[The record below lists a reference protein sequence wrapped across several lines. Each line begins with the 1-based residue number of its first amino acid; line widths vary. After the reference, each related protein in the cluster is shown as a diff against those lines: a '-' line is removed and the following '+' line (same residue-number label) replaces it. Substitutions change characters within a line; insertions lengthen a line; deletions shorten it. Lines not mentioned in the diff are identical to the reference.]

1 MRLYYENPYI
11 YEWDA
16 KIINQIEKNG
26 LYLIELSETAFYPEG
41 GGQPRDFGWIDGIEV
56 IDLVEED
63 GKIYHVVKEKIN
75 KGTVKCIIDFERR
88 FDHMQNHTGQHLLS
102 AVFLEMYNAPTNGFH
117 LGDDYLTIDIGLE
130 NINEEIVLNVENKVN
145 ELIFKNIPVKSY
157 IVNLEEAKK
166 LPLRKLPPTDVDIR
180 IVEIE
185 GIDYSPCCGT
195 HVRSLGEIGM
205 LKILKTEKYKNMTR
219 IYFKCGKRLLKDF
232 QEKNTIINSLIK
244 NLSVPQSEILIKFD
258 SLQSEIKNLTKQLN
272 SLKELNAEF
281 IAKDLLVESKEN
293 KIIKIFEDKSFEE
306 LQTIASKLTSL
317 TSDLLILAS
326 LKDKKV
332 ILAHNGSLDINCGKI
347 FKEEL
352 QKFNGRG
359 GGSPKFAQGSF
370 ETAQALNDFIDF
382 LIKH

>member
-1 MRLYYENPYI
+1 MS
-11 YEWDA
+11 EWEA
-16 KIINQIEKNG
+16 KIINQIEKGG

-56 IDLVEED
+56 VDLVEED
-63 GKIYHVVKEKIN
+63 EKIYHVVKEKIN
-75 KGTVKCIIDFERR
+75 KETVTCRIDFERR

-102 AVFLEMYNAPTNGFH
+102 AVFLEMCNAPTNSFH

-130 NINEEIVLNVENKVN
+130 NINDKIVLNVENRVN
-145 ELIFKNIPVKSY
+145 ELIFKNILVKSY
-157 IVNLEEAKK
+157 IVNLDEARK
-166 LPLRKLPPTDVDIR
+166 LPLRKLPPTNVDIR

-195 HVRSLGEIGM
+195 HVKSLGEIGM

-232 QEKNTIINSLIK
+232 QEKNIIINSLIK
-244 NLSVPQSEILIKFD
+244 NLSVPQSEILLKFD
-258 SLQSEIKNLTKQLN
+258 SLQSEIKNLTRQLN

-281 IAKDLLVESKEN
+281 IAKELLNESKKN
-293 KIIKIFEDKSFEE
+293 KIVKIFEDKSFEE
-306 LQTIASKLTSL
+306 VQTIASKITSL
-317 TSDLLILAS
+317 RDDLVVLAS

-332 ILAHNGSLDINCGKI
+332 VLAHNGSLDINCGKI

-352 QKFNGRG
+352 PKFNGRG
-359 GGSPKFAQGSF
+359 GGSPKFSQGSF
-370 ETAQALNDFIDF
+370 ETINDLNDFIAF
-382 LIKH
+382 LSR

>member
-1 MRLYYENPYI
+1 MRLYYQNPYMS
-11 YEWDA
+11 EWEA
-16 KIINQIEKNG
+16 KIIHQIEKDG

-56 IDLVEED
+56 VDLVEED
-63 GKIYHVVKEKIN
+63 EKIYHVVKEKIN
-75 KGTVKCIIDFERR
+75 KETVTCRIDFERR

-102 AVFLEMYNAPTNGFH
+102 AVFLEMYNAPTNSFH

-130 NINEEIVLNVENKVN
+130 NINDKIVLNVENRVN

-157 IVNLEEAKK
+157 IVNLDEARK
-166 LPLRKLPPTDVDIR
+166 LPLRKLPPTNVDIR

-195 HVRSLGEIGM
+195 HVKSLGEIGM

-232 QEKNTIINSLIK
+232 QEKNIIINSLIK
-244 NLSVPQSEILIKFD
+244 NLSVPQSEILLKFD
-258 SLQSEIKNLTKQLN
+258 SLQSEIKNLTRQLN

-281 IAKDLLVESKEN
+281 IAKELLNESKEN
-293 KIIKIFEDKSFEE
+293 KIVKIFEDKSFEE
-306 LQTIASKLTSL
+306 VQTIANKITSL
-317 TSDLLILAS
+317 RDDLVILAS
-326 LKDKKV
+326 LKEKKV

-352 QKFNGRG
+352 PKFNGRG

-370 ETAQALNDFIDF
+370 ETINDLNDFIAF
-382 LIKH
+382 LGR